1 MPSEGIPSPKEFF
14 GFEIGEDRKLAR
26 WDKIVEYFY
35 LLAERSKRIKV
46 VELGKSTEGNPFI
59 LAYISSP
66 ENLEKLEEYRRISY
80 TLANP
85 KGLTDSE
92 ALSLAKKGKAVI
104 AITNSLHATEVG
116 GTQMAVQL
124 AYHLVTSD
132 DETVREILDNVIL
145 LLFPCFNPDGQI
157 MVVDWYYK
165 YLGTEYE
172 GTSPPWLY
180 HKYTGHDNNRDA
192 IALTQ
197 KESQMFSKVIYKE
210 WMPQAYIDNHHM
222 GSYGARLYIPPW
234 YDPICPE
241 IDPLVYREHQ
251 WFGGF
256 MAVKLEEAG
265 CQGVES
271 GPPFTAEW
279 TASFL
284 NLANMMNICAMLTES
299 ASVKIATPIYVHK
312 HQLTGHRGRVG
323 DKKQYSFPNPWPG
336 GWWRLKDIVKQQFVS
351 NMAALEL
358 AAKMK
363 DTILYNMYLKAKR
376 NIEKGLNESPY
387 AFIVSL
393 DDQHD
398 PNTALKMIDL
408 FRKLDVEVHVAK
420 KPFKVGNKIYPA
432 GTYVIFTSQP
442 KRSFVKYVLEK
453 TEYPDNEWTRARD
466 GTPIRPYDV
475 ASYTIPDYMGVNVD
489 IVEEKLDGEF
499 ELIGDVVYP
508 SIPIEPSKFGYLM
521 DCRFNDTFAAVNV
534 LLASG
539 FKVYRVL
546 KDVNVSSGIILP
558 VGSFYI
564 PVQENVWDKLNEVS
578 KEFHIPVY
586 SLTSELNVD
595 IVEIKPARIGIYQR
609 YYGGNMDEGWTR
621 WLLEHFRF
629 PVQVVMDNDIK
640 SGELTKKIDV
650 LIFADDSTAIILG
663 ESKEAVEKALTERFK
678 RPVFLP
684 PIPPEYMSGIKKD
697 GVEKVREFVVNGGT
711 ILTFNNACEFA
722 IETLKLKLNNV
733 AKNLDPKTFFCP
745 GSVLKV
751 NVDITHPLCYGMPRS
766 SKVFF
771 YDSPIIEILPTFYS
785 EQYEA
790 PVTYPERDIKSSGWL
805 IGESY
810 LSRKPALIVAK
821 EGKGKAILY
830 AFRPQFR
837 AQTHATFKLI
847 FNALYMYS

>member
-1 MPSEGIPSPKEFF
+1 MSSGKVIPPREFF

-26 WDKIVEYFY
+26 WDKIVEYFKH
-35 LLAERSKRIKV
+35 LQENSNRIKV
-46 VELGKSTEGNPFI
+46 VELGKTTEGNPFI

-66 ENLEKLEEYRRISY
+66 ENLKRLEEYRQISY
-80 TLANP
+80 RLANP
-85 KGLTDSE
+85 RGLSDEE
-92 ALSLAKKGKAVI
+92 ASKLAKMGKAVV

-116 GTQMAVQL
+116 GTQMSIEL
-124 AYHLVTSD
+124 AYKLVTGE
-132 DETVREILDNVIL
+132 DETTKEILNNVIL

-157 MVVDWYYK
+157 MVVDWYNK

-172 GTSPPWLY
+172 GTAPPWLY

-241 IDPLVYREHQ
+241 VDPLVYREHQ

-265 CQGVES
+265 CQGVEG

-284 NLANMMNICAMLTES
+284 NLANLMNICAMLTES
-299 ASVKIATPIYVHK
+299 ASVKIATPIYIHK
-312 HQLTGHRGRVG
+312 HQLTGNRGRVG

-336 GWWRLKDIVKQQFVS
+336 GWWKLKDIIKQQLIS
-351 NMAALEL
+351 NLAALEL

-363 DTILYNMYLKAKR
+363 ETILKNMYIKAKR
-376 NIEKGLNESPY
+376 NIEKGLNEPPY

-393 DDQHD
+393 EDQHD
-398 PNTALKMIDL
+398 PNTALKMIDV

-420 KPFKVGNKIYPA
+420 KPFKIGNTVYPA
-432 GTYVIFTSQP
+432 GTFVIFSAQP
-442 KRSFVKYVLEK
+442 KRAFVKYVLEK

-475 ASYTIPDYMGVNVD
+475 ASYTIPDYMGVKVD
-489 IVEEKLDGEF
+489 VAMDRFDGEF
-499 ELIGDVVYP
+499 EMIDEVIYP
-508 SIPIEPSKFGYLM
+508 YTPVAESRFGYML
-521 DCRFNDTFAAVNV
+521 DCRLNDTFAAVNV
-534 LLASG
+534 LLSSG

-546 KDVNVSSGIILP
+546 KDVKVDDVTLP
-558 VGSFYI
+558 MGSFYI
-564 PVQENVWDKLNEVS
+564 PVQDKVLDALNSVS
-578 KEFHIPVY
+578 REFHVPVY
-586 SLTSELNVD
+586 NLKSELNVD
-595 IVEIKPARIGIYQR
+595 LIEVKQARVGIYQR

-621 WLLEHFRF
+621 WLLEHFKF
-629 PVQVVMDNDIK
+629 PIQVILDEDIRGGK
-640 SGELTKKIDV
+640 LSEKVDV
-650 LIFADDSTAIILG
+650 LIFADDNSAIIVG
-663 ESKEAVEKALTERFK
+663 ESKEAIEKALTERFK
-678 RPVFLP
+678 RPYVMP
-684 PIPPEYMSGIKKD
+684 PIPPEYMSGIKKE
-697 GVEKVREFVVNGGT
+697 GVEKVREFVSKGGVLLAFNGS
-711 ILTFNNACEFA
+711 CDFA
-722 IETLKLKLNNV
+722 IEALKLKLNNA
-733 AKNLDPKTFFCP
+733 AKNLDPKVFFCP
-745 GSVLKV
+745 GSVLNV
-751 NVDITHPLCYGMPRS
+751 NVDNTHPLCYGMPKT

-771 YDSPIIEILPTFYS
+771 YDSPILEILPTYYS
-785 EQYEA
+785 ELYEA
-790 PVTYPERDIKSSGWL
+790 PVTYPETNIKSSGWL

-810 LSRKPALIVAK
+810 LSRKPALVVAK
-821 EGKGKAILY
+821 EGSGKAVLY

-837 AQTHATFKLI
+837 AQTHGTFKLI
-847 FNALYMYS
+847 FNALYKYC